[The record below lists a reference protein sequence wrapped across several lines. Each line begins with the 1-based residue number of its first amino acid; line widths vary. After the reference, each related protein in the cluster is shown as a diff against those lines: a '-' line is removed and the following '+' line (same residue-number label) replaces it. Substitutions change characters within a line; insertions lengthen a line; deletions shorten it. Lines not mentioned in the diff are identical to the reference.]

1 MLAAALNTRKP
12 PQMKHILTLTAGLL
26 ASTLAFGQAASIA
39 VGTPLN
45 ILDKTPKVVVQT
57 ANGPVEITR
66 TMTPCAKNGGVLQ
79 PLVPVAGVH
88 PVGEIEILEALSD
101 RAALVVDMR
110 DSNDRVKGTI
120 PGSVGIPY
128 TEVVN
133 RLGELGCQKTASAWD
148 CSGAKKVYAFCN
160 GPVCPQSPIAIR
172 AMTREG
178 FPADKIYYYRG
189 GMLDWDALGLTSV
202 KNEF

>member
-1 MLAAALNTRKP
+1 MKPFFALAL
-12 PQMKHILTLTAGLL
+12 GLC
-26 ASTLAFGQAASIA
+26 ASSVAFGQAATIA

-45 ILDKTPKVVVQT
+45 IFDNQKVVVVQT
-57 ANGPVEITR
+57 AQGPVEITR
-66 TMTPCAKNGGVLQ
+66 TMTACGKNGGTLQ
-79 PLVPVAGVH
+79 PLVPVPGVH
-88 PVGEIEILEALSD
+88 PIGEIEIIQALSE
-101 RAALVVDMR
+101 RKGLVVDMR
-110 DSNDRVKGTI
+110 DTNDRVKGTI

-128 TEVVN
+128 TEVVD
-133 RLGELGCQKTASAWD
+133 RMTELGCSKTGKAWN
-148 CSGAKKVYAFCN
+148 CTEAKPIYAFCN
-160 GPVCPQSPIAIR
+160 GPTCPQSPMAIR